1 VDPFA
6 RGHIYLILLVSC
18 DLIKNLKHARV
29 ENSNVPLVDGAAES
43 EVLDLMALVTERNRI
58 KHLKLLYAIHAY
70 FNAERIT
77 VLTATPSGKT
87 WVPDRLNAVKVV
99 LCPQD
104 L

>member
-1 VDPFA
+1 MDPFA
-6 RGHIYLILLVSC
+6 RGHINLILLVSC

-87 WVPDRLNAVKVV
+87 WVPGRLNAVKVV